1 MAGRAPNGE
10 AVILVVDDDDR
21 CRAAVGAALHEAGF
35 ATVEAGSAEEAL
47 DVAAGRPL
55 SLAVLDVHLPVS
67 SGYELC
73 RRLLELQPRVPVIF
87 LSGERTESFDRVAGL
102 LVGADDYLVKP
113 FDPDEL
119 AARVRAV
126 LRRAE
131 PSVPARAQ
139 SLTRR
144 ELEVLRL
151 LAGGLDQRQIAAQ
164 LVISAKTVGTHIER
178 ILGKLGVHSRAQA
191 VALAYRDELLSPV
204 A

>member
-1 MAGRAPNGE
+1 M
-10 AVILVVDDDDR
+10 
-21 CRAAVGAALHEAGF
+21 
-35 ATVEAGSAEEAL
+35 
-47 DVAAGRPL
+47 
-55 SLAVLDVHLPVS
+55 
-67 SGYELC
+67 
-73 RRLLELQPRVPVIF
+73 IF

-126 LRRAE
+126 LRRAQ
-131 PSVPARAQ
+131 PSVPAPLQ

-151 LAGGLDQRQIAAQ
+151 LADGLDQRQIAAE